1 MQVRLTA
8 RLKNHNELIRMI
20 DVGGENFAGSM
31 SAAEGRESFGSL
43 MSASNSDVFA
53 R

>member
-8 RLKNHNELIRMI
+8 RLKNQNELIRMI
-20 DVGGENFAGSM
+20 EVGGEKLAGSIRV
-31 SAAEGRESFGSL
+31 AEGRESWGSL
-43 MSASNSDVFA
+43 MSASNSEVFA